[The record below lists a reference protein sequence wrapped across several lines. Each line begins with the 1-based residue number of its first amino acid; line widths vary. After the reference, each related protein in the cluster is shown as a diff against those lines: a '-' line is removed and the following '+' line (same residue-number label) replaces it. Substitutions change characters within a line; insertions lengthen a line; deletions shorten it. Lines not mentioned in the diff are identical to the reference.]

1 MTTQMSHRELKKV
14 RINWERLK
22 EFVGKKRRAQE
33 NRYDDGSMGRCD
45 EAEIILA
52 EIERLEEGR

>member
-1 MTTQMSHRELKKV
+1 MSHRELKKV

-22 EFVGKKRRAQE
+22 EFIGDEFTGLLGADSHTPLGGALTEVKR
-33 NRYDDGSMGRCD
+33 
-45 EAEIILA
+45 ILA